1 MKKKNKSNVLVVDDE
16 IRLLSTL
23 SSILKDNGY
32 RVFTAETGQYGLK
45 IFNDS
50 PIDAVILDLML
61 PDTNG
66 IELLK
71 KIHREKPLLPVIM
84 LTGHGT
90 ITKAVKATKLGA
102 YDFFEK
108 PVESKKIL
116 ITLEN
121 ALKSSRLEKE
131 RAFLIRDAL
140 ERYQMVGISSKMKQ
154 LFEMIEKVA
163 ATDSRILITGENGTG
178 KELVARAIHLRSER
192 VGNPMITV
200 NCSAIPEDLL
210 ESELFGHEKGSFTG
224 ASRQQKGKFELAA
237 GSTIFLDEI
246 GELGLRLQPKILRA
260 IENGEIQ
267 RLGGNDYIKVDVRII
282 AATNHDLKSAVR
294 RKEFRE
300 DLFYRLSVIN
310 IHIPPLRERKE
321 DIPLLAD
328 YFLNELCRTRKR
340 TLMQLTPA
348 AIEKLVEYP
357 WPGNVRELR
366 NLMEK
371 IVVLSG
377 SEIVSGEEIEMYLE
391 ENHIIRNPKENNPGR
406 GAEEGTLSQILKKR
420 EKETIETRLLAFGW
434 NYEKAAEELGISRS
448 TLFSK
453 IKEHGISRNKS

>member
-1 MKKKNKSNVLVVDDE
+1 MKKKNKSNVLVVDDDM
-16 IRLLSTL
+16 RLLSTL

-32 RVFTAETGQYGLK
+32 RVFTAENGQKAQEALS
-45 IFNDS
+45 DS
-50 PIDAVILDLML
+50 PVDAIILDLVL
-61 PDTNG
+61 PDADG
-66 IELLK
+66 IDLLK
-71 KIHREKPLLPVIM
+71 KFHQEKPLIPVIM
-84 LTGHGT
+84 LTAHGT
-90 ITKAVKATKLGA
+90 ISKAVKATRLGA
-102 YDFFEK
+102 FDFFEK

-121 ALKSSRLEKE
+121 ALKSSRLEREKT
-131 RAFLIRDAL
+131 FLIQDAL
-140 ERYQMVGISSKMKQ
+140 QRYQMVGISSKMKN

-163 ATDSRILITGENGTG
+163 DTDSRILITGDSGTG
-178 KELVARAIHLRSER
+178 KELVAQAIHLHSER
-192 VGNPMITV
+192 AGNPMITV

-224 ASRQQKGKFELAA
+224 ALRQQKGKFELASS
-237 GSTIFLDEI
+237 GTLFLDEI
-246 GELGLRLQPKILRA
+246 GDLGLRIQPKILRA

-267 RLGGNDYIKVDVRII
+267 RLGGDDYIKVDVRII
-282 AATNHDLKSAVR
+282 AATNQDLKSAVR

-310 IHIPPLRERKE
+310 IHVPSLRERKE

-328 YFLNELCRTRKR
+328 YFLDELCRTRKR
-340 TLMQLTPA
+340 PAMQLAPA

-366 NLMEK
+366 NLVEK
-371 IVVLSG
+371 IAVLSG
-377 SEIVSGEEIEMYLE
+377 SELVSGEEMEMYLE
-391 ENHIIRNPKENNPGR
+391 ESPIIQNPKENNSGGR
-406 GAEEGTLSQILKKR
+406 AEEETLSQILKKK
-420 EKETIETRLLAFGW
+420 EKEAIEARLLAFGW

-453 IKEHGISRNKS
+453 IKEHGIKRNIL